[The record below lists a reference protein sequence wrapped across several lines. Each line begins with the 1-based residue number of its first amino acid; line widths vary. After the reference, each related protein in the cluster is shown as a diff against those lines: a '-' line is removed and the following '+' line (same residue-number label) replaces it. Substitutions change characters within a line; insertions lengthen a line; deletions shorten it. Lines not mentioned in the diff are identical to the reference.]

1 MKLFD
6 STRQNISQQ
15 KKFEENIL
23 QYIVDSMK
31 SLSTVDDSNF
41 LKIFAGNFF
50 SNSKVNMKL
59 QKLIIYCI
67 I

>member
-6 STRQNISQQ
+6 SKRQNILQQ

-23 QYIVDSMK
+23 HYIVGSMK
-31 SLSTVDDSNF
+31 PLSTVDDLNF

-50 SNSKVNMKL
+50 LILKL
-59 QKLIIYCI
+59 T
-67 I
+67 